1 MIITCKGASYNC
13 EKKVTESLLIVL
25 KRVLKREFLIYL
37 YKNEVDKLDLE
48 TSSRIKTNGRC
59 NVSSNIFYAK
69 NNYFTLSLD
78 SGYVKS
84 LDFKGTLYT
93 ALRF

>member
-69 NNYFTLSLD
+69 NNYLTLSLD

-93 ALRF
+93 APRF

>member
-1 MIITCKGASYNC
+1 M
-13 EKKVTESLLIVL
+13 LIVL

-59 NVSSNIFYAK
+59 NVSSNAK

>member
-59 NVSSNIFYAK
+59 NVSGNIFYAK
-69 NNYFTLSLD
+69 NNYFSLSLD
-78 SGYVKS
+78 SG
-84 LDFKGTLYT
+84 
-93 ALRF
+93 